1 VNPAPPLNYN
11 RGCMRHADK
20 SAGIAGCI
28 SRGCSLLGSHSS
40 TSGRRLALAMLPVL
54 WLAFAVAPLSGRE
67 HKKREGYGL
76 GFSTEIEAPE
86 SEVLQAVEAVV
97 DDGIIQGSTEY
108 NKDKYIERATAA
120 ASSPLFPEWKDPGKV
135 FYKVRTKVLA
145 PANFKET
152 GDEGTLAV
160 RYVVQ
165 GKDSNKTI
173 LRIDAVFA
181 EDFRRTVHP
190 SDGSVESAEYKDIQ
204 DHVDALDFQKTQAQ
218 EGDKHRQEE
227 LARQAL
233 ESKRE
238 QDEAEALASAQTSA
252 QTLEQHVQDLRRQ
265 AERVIK
271 APGAELKSAPFHTAS
286 NLKSLDAG
294 AEVVIIIVTPYWYG
308 VETEDGQ
315 HGWVHREQLEP
326 LP

>member
-1 VNPAPPLNYN
+1 MNSTRPVDYN
-11 RGCMRHADK
+11 RECMRNTDK
-20 SAGIAGCI
+20 SAGIGGSIVVWACSILRNRSAGRWLAI
-28 SRGCSLLGSHSS
+28 S
-40 TSGRRLALAMLPVL
+40 MLSVL
-54 WLAFAVAPLSGRE
+54 WLAFTAVPLRGRE

-76 GFSTEIEAPE
+76 GFSAEIAAPE

-120 ASSPLFPEWKDPGKV
+120 TSSPLFPEWKDPGKV
-135 FYKVRTKVLA
+135 FYKVRSKVLA

-165 GKDSNKTI
+165 NKDSSKTI
-173 LRIDAVFA
+173 LRIDAVFV
-181 EDFRRTVHP
+181 EDFRHTVHP

-204 DHVDALDFQKTQAQ
+204 DHVDILELQKTQAQ

-233 ESKRE
+233 ASKRE
-238 QDEAEALASAQTSA
+238 QDEAEALAAAQTSV

-286 NLKSLDAG
+286 TFKSLEAG
-294 AEVVIIIVTPYWYG
+294 AEVVIVIATPYWYG
-308 VETEDGQ
+308 VETEGGQ